1 MTLDKLRPL
10 SNRAITPFVAL
21 ATRLGL
27 SANVITIT
35 SIGTAAMAAYALVRG
50 GTDPSWYLAASAFVL
65 FTGFLDVLDGA
76 VARSTGTDSEFGD
89 FLDHVLDRYGDVLVL
104 GGLAVGTGQYLLG
117 MAAVSGVLLTA
128 YLGTQGDA
136 LGLGR
141 IYGGL
146 LGRADILVIVGAVT
160 AVAAFTNPV
169 LYDLTLVEW
178 SVVFFA
184 IFTHVT
190 ALQRFVWSWQELR
203 ADG

>member
-10 SNRAITPFVAL
+10 AERAIKPFVAA
-21 ATRLGL
+21 ATRIGL
-27 SANVITIT
+27 SANAITVIAV
-35 SIGTAAMAAYALVRG
+35 GTAAVAAYALVRG
-50 GTDPSWYLAASAFVL
+50 GSDPTWYLVASAFVL
-65 FTGFLDVLDGA
+65 LTGFLDVLDGA
-76 VARSTGTDSEFGD
+76 VARSTDTASDFGD

-104 GGLAVGTGQYLLG
+104 GGLAVGVGRHGLGLL
-117 MAAVSGVLLTA
+117 AVSGVLLTA

-146 LGRADILVIVGAVT
+146 LGRADILVIVGVVT
-160 AVAAFTNPV
+160 AVAAFANPV
-169 LYDLTLVEW
+169 LYGLSLVEW

-184 IFTHVT
+184 VFTHVT

-203 ADG
+203 AEA